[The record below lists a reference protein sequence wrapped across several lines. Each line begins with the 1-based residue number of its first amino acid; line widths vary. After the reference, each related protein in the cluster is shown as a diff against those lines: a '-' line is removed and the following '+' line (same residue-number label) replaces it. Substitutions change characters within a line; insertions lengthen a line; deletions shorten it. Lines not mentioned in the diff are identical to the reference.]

1 MLIGI
6 FVLAAFGKFETAN
19 DGAKYLAIGVAAA
32 TGILA
37 IITQYATIREAE
49 VLLTDLKR
57 LDKPSELSKKIADS
71 RHLLSLSAI
80 AIVGLGVAVF
90 ALVVLAVLGQFHGQV
105 HRYWRFRN
113 DHCSTADCVRT
124 SKQEQK
130 EDDGKRRG
138 LRVLASYLFLCAD
151 FDMKMAKTKA
161 ITIKAFSPNSITAL
175 SKAVS
180 LLPV

>member
-1 MLIGI
+1 MDEKGLLELWNTKRTQIIKAQMAPNLMLIGI
-6 FVLAAFGKFETAN
+6 FVLAAFGKFETAT

-80 AIVGLGVAVF
+80 AIVGLGIAVF
-90 ALVVLAVLGQFHGQV
+90 ALVVWAVLG
-105 HRYWRFRN
+105 
-113 DHCSTADCVRT
+113 
-124 SKQEQK
+124 
-130 EDDGKRRG
+130 
-138 LRVLASYLFLCAD
+138 
-151 FDMKMAKTKA
+151 
-161 ITIKAFSPNSITAL
+161 
-175 SKAVS
+175 
-180 LLPV
+180 